1 MCPAASVFS
10 QHSLR
15 EALDHIYDS
24 VPQLNLALVD
34 SVVCGPILTI
44 TILITITHS
53 THQDKI
59 KALYILLYLQHCCLQ
74 QRECPLSVFLKAL
87 KYILLYICVDILFAK
102 SLRASRGLVVVVM
115 LLTHYQL

>member
-1 MCPAASVFS
+1 MCPAASVFCF
-10 QHSLR
+10 L
-15 EALDHIYDS
+15 
-24 VPQLNLALVD
+24 LVD

-87 KYILLYICVDILFAK
+87 YIFLYICVDILFAK

-115 LLTHYQL
+115 LLTHYINYDEDDV